1 VKAPKRATR
10 NEAIRRAVYTLQSE
24 GILSYS
30 ELAAVENEERK
41 HRTTGAGFAGA
52 TYACPV
58 GVAAGGLVLGHL
70 ARIVAAV
77 DGDTYDPAM
86 GLEGNA
92 AVSCAYRTWRRAT
105 RFAKPGERSSE
116 ELCVRAVLTDC
127 GEWLTDGGQPGF
139 NYAAR
144 VNVRDEK
151 SKL

>member
-1 VKAPKRATR
+1 MSARPTR
-10 NEAIRRAVYTLQSE
+10 NQAIRRAVRTLQNE

-30 ELAAVENEERK
+30 ELAAVESEERK
-41 HRTTGAGFAGA
+41 HRAMGAKFAGA

-58 GVAAGGLVLGHL
+58 GVAAGGLVLGL
-70 ARIVAAV
+70 LTRIAAAV
-77 DGDTYDPAM
+77 DGGTYDPAN

-116 ELCVRAVLTDC
+116 ELCIRAVLTDC
-127 GEWLTDGGQPGF
+127 DEWLKDGRQLGF
-139 NYAAR
+139 DYSER
-144 VNVRDEK
+144 VHKRDEK

>member
-1 VKAPKRATR
+1 MSKRPTR
-10 NEAIRRAVYTLQSE
+10 NEAIRHAIYALKNEDV
-24 GILSYS
+24 LSYS
-30 ELAAVENEERK
+30 EFGAVESEERK
-41 HRTTGAGFAGA
+41 HRCIGGYAGA

-77 DGDTYDPAM
+77 DGGAYDPAN

-92 AVSCAYRTWRRAT
+92 SVSCAYRTWRRAT
-105 RFAKPGERSSE
+105 RFAKPGERSSA
-116 ELCVRAVLTDC
+116 ELCIRAVLTDC
-127 GEWLTDGGQPGF
+127 GEWLADGGQPGF
-139 NYAAR
+139 NYADR